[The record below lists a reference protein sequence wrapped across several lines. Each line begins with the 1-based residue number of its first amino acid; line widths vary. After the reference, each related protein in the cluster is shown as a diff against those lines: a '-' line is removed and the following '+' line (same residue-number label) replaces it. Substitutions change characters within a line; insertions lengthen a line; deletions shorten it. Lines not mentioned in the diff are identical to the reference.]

1 MRLDRFLSNRPDLNR
16 QDARLHLAHGH
27 VRVNGVPTMDGR
39 YEIREFDRV
48 ELHETLLQAG
58 KPARYFMLHKPPG
71 YVSATQHPE
80 HPTVLDLLNEPDK
93 GDLHL
98 SGRLD
103 LTTSGLML
111 ITNDG
116 HWSRRLTLPKT
127 KLPKVYYVETADP
140 IQPEYVQA
148 FADGLYFKFENL
160 TTLPA
165 RLDILDERCA
175 RLTLI
180 EGRYHQVK
188 RMFGHFRNQVMR
200 LHRES
205 IGPIRLDSA
214 LTPGDYRQLTADEI
228 ACGLSTQT
236 INAVP

>member
-16 QDARLHLAHGH
+16 LDARLHLAHGH
-27 VRVNGVPTMDGR
+27 VRVNGLPIQDGR
-39 YEIREFDRV
+39 HEVRLFDRV
-48 ELHETLLQAG
+48 ELLDQLLQTG
-58 KPARYFMLHKPPG
+58 KPPRYFMLNKPVG

-80 HPTVLDLLNEPDK
+80 HPTVIDLLKEADK
-93 GDLHL
+93 EDLHL

-103 LTTSGLML
+103 LNTSGLML

-116 HWSRRLTLPKT
+116 LWSRRLTLPGS

-140 IQPEYVQA
+140 IQPEYITT
-148 FADGLYFKFENL
+148 FAKGLYFQFEDL

-165 RLDILDERCA
+165 QLDILGEHSA
-175 RLTLI
+175 RLTLV

-205 IGPIRLDSA
+205 IGSIILDPALAPGEYRA
-214 LTPGDYRQLTADEI
+214 LTTEEI
-228 ACGLSTQT
+228 ACAL
-236 INAVP
+236 PD